1 MPKHKAI
8 RNRTNSVRKKPL
20 RDAQEQ
26 YRHTHGL
33 TTLDL
38 SMRQCFQMQMV
49 SASTST
55 QTLSSCD
62 KANFLPLKNGAMI
75 LKIVD

>member
-55 QTLSSCD
+55 QTLSRAAIRRTFCR
-62 KANFLPLKNGAMI
+62 
-75 LKIVD
+75 